1 MFWLIVSICLGAAG
15 QIFFKL
21 AAESMRSD
29 APVSNYY
36 LALVMNYHLWV
47 GMVCYGLSLLIW
59 LRVLLKFDLSF
70 AYPMV
75 GLGYVITAL
84 LAMYFLDEKITLL
97 RWAGILV
104 TVAGIILLN
113 FSREV

>member
-1 MFWLIVSICLGAAG
+1 MFWLIVSICLGATG

-21 AAESMRSD
+21 AAGSIRSD
-29 APVSNYY
+29 APMSNYY
-36 LALVMNYHLWV
+36 FALAMNSHLWM
-47 GMVCYGLSLLIW
+47 GMVCYCLSLLIW
-59 LRVLLKFDLSF
+59 FRVLLKFDLSF

-84 LAMYFLDEKITLL
+84 LAIYFLGEKITLL